1 MFVWDRKDLNN
12 AQVAAIEHP
21 GSVFL
26 VACPGS
32 GKTRTLT
39 YKIARLLS
47 QLKSDKKRVVA
58 ITYTHRAAD
67 EIHERIEQLGVD
79 TGQLWIGTIH
89 SFCLEWILKPY
100 GIYHPALQHGFRV
113 INTHDTERMLEDL
126 CSAVQGI
133 KITSFDCGYYFK
145 PSGYVL
151 TSIKSDKHEAIKGVL
166 RAYWRTLRAH
176 RQVDFELILF
186 YAYQLIDKN
195 PSISVLLG
203 SIFECVLVDEF
214 QDTQEIQYAILA
226 SILKASKGQASAF
239 VVGDPNQA
247 IYGSLGGYAI
257 TAADFGRQC
266 GIAFKEMN
274 LSDNYRSSSR
284 IVSYFCNYNVLPVKI
299 EAVGKDKNYASVVSF
314 DQETRRDALEDE
326 LLRLIKFNVETL
338 GIAPHE
344 VCIVA
349 PWWVHLASMTRRL
362 VAALPAYSFD
372 GPGMMPFAC
381 DVDNFWYK
389 LARIILTEASPQL
402 YVRRMRWAG
411 EVIAGFSEAGI
422 EIPGLDRK
430 ALLRNCNAITIPET
444 DGLVFLRAFFDQ
456 LCAVL
461 GIDRRA
467 CALLKEHHD
476 AFIESSQKRI
486 DRLVKEG
493 SEAIAELAM
502 FRKVFAGR
510 TGITVSTI
518 HGVKG
523 AEYDAVIAYGLLEG
537 MVPHFSDPDPVETAK
552 KLIYVVSS
560 RARKNLHL
568 ISERGRTRGWSG
580 DYQPTEVLT
589 GCAFRYDQLFI

>member
-79 TGQLWIGTIH
+79 TSQLWIGTIH

-100 GIYHPALQHGFRV
+100 GIYHPTLKHGFRV
-113 INTHDTERMLEDL
+113 INAHDTERMLEEL
-126 CSAVQGI
+126 CSAVQGT
-133 KITSFDCGYYFK
+133 KLTSFDCAYYFK
-145 PSGYVL
+145 PSRYVL
-151 TSIKSDKHEAIKGVL
+151 TSLKSEKHEAIKGVL
-166 RAYWRTLRAH
+166 RAYWRTLRAD

-186 YAYQLIDKN
+186 YAYQLIEKN

-203 SIFECVLVDEF
+203 SIFESVLVDEF
-214 QDTQEIQYAILA
+214 QDTREIQYAILA
-226 SILKASKGQASAF
+226 SILKASNGQTSAF

-257 TAADFGRQC
+257 TAVDFGTRC
-266 GIAFKEMN
+266 GIVFKEMD

-284 IVSYFCNYNVLPVKI
+284 IVSYFGNYNVLPAKI
-299 EAVGKDKNYASVVSF
+299 EAVGRDKNYASVVSF
-314 DQETRRDALEDE
+314 DQKTRRDALEDE
-326 LLRLIKFNVETL
+326 LVRLIKFNVETL

-344 VCIVA
+344 VCVVA

-372 GPGMMPFAC
+372 GPGMVPFAR

-389 LARIILTEASPQL
+389 LARIALTEASPQL

-411 EVIAGFSEAGI
+411 EVIAGLSEVGI

-430 ALLRNCNAITIPET
+430 ALLRTCNAITITET
-444 DGLVFLRAFFDQ
+444 DGLVFLGAFFDR

-461 GIDRRA
+461 GIDHLA
-467 CALLKEHHD
+467 CDSLKEHYN
-476 AFIESSQKRI
+476 AFFESSQKRI
-486 DRLVKEG
+486 DRLIKEG

-537 MVPHFSDPDPVETAK
+537 MVPHFSDPDQVETAK

-589 GCAFRYDQLFI
+589 GCAFDYDQLFF

>member
-1 MFVWDRKDLNN
+1 MFVWDRKDLND
-12 AQVAAIEHP
+12 AQVAAIEHS

-39 YKIARLLS
+39 YKIAHLLS
-47 QLKSDKKRVVA
+47 QLKSGKKRVVA

-79 TGQLWIGTIH
+79 TTQLWIGTIH

-100 GIYHPALQHGFRV
+100 SIYHPALEQGFRV
-113 INTHDTERMLEDL
+113 INAYDTERMHEEL
-126 CSAVQGI
+126 CSAVQGT
-133 KITSFDCGYYFK
+133 KINSFDCAYYFK
-145 PSGYVL
+145 PNGYVL
-151 TSIKSDKHEAIKGVL
+151 TCNQTIKHSAIKEVL
-166 RAYWRTLRAH
+166 RAYWQTLRVE

-186 YAYQLIDKN
+186 YAYQLIN
-195 PSISVLLG
+195 LHPSISVLLG

-214 QDTQEIQYAILA
+214 QDTREIQYAILA
-226 SILKASKGQASAF
+226 SILKASKGDASAF

-257 TAADFGRQC
+257 KAADFGFRC
-266 GIAFKEMN
+266 GIEFQEMD

-284 IVSYFCNYNVLPVKI
+284 IVSYFRSYNVSPAKI
-299 EAVGKDKNYASVVSF
+299 EAVGPEREYASVVSF
-314 DQETRRDALEDE
+314 NQETHRDALEAE
-326 LLRLIKFNVETL
+326 LVRLIKYNVEAL

-362 VAALPAYSFD
+362 VTALPEYSFD
-372 GPGMMPFAC
+372 GPGMVPFAR

-389 LARIILTEASPQL
+389 VARLILTEASPPL

-411 EVIAGFSEAGI
+411 EVLADLNNAGL
-422 EIPGLDRK
+422 EIPGLDCK
-430 ALLRNCNAITIPET
+430 ALLRACNAITVSET
-444 DGLVFLRAFFDQ
+444 DGLAFLRAFFDQ
-456 LCAVL
+456 LCAAL
-461 GIDRRA
+461 GIDYYA
-467 CALLKEHHD
+467 CTSLKEHHD
-476 AFIESSQKRI
+476 AFFESSQKRI
-486 DRLVKEG
+486 DRLIKEG
-493 SEAIAELAM
+493 SDAIAELAM

-523 AEYDAVIAYGLLEG
+523 AEYDTVIAYGLLEG
-537 MVPHFSDPDPVETAK
+537 MVPHFSDPDKIETAK
-552 KLIYVVSS
+552 KLMYVVSS

-568 ISERGRTRGWSG
+568 ISERGRSRGFRG
-580 DYQPTEVLT
+580 QYQPTEVLA
-589 GCAFRYDQLFI
+589 GYAFQYDQVPT